1 MQNFFCWDKWLEVFD
16 SQFVYGGIPY
26 LNRQQEDYVWKELSE
41 GSLFRNLERT
51 ITHDDEKS
59 VQLVCSRVAEWA
71 ESAVLEDTLY
81 LDDFSICQ
89 GEKRL
94 SYIVHKELRKRFP
107 HIWTFQDSG
116 RVSKF

>member
-1 MQNFFCWDKWLEVFD
+1 M
-16 SQFVYGGIPY
+16 
-26 LNRQQEDYVWKELSE
+26 WKELNE
-41 GSLFRNLERT
+41 GSLFHNFELT
-51 ITHDDEKS
+51 ISRDDEKS
-59 VQLVCSRVAEWA
+59 VQLVCSRVSEWA
-71 ESAVLEDTLY
+71 ASAVLEDTLY

-94 SYIVHKELRKRFP
+94 SYIVHKEIRRRFP

>member
-1 MQNFFCWDKWLEVFD
+1 
-16 SQFVYGGIPY
+16 VYGGIPY
-26 LNRQQEDYVWKELSE
+26 LNREQEARLRKELSE
-41 GSLFRNLERT
+41 GSLFYNLERT
-51 ITHDDEKS
+51 VSNDDEKY

-71 ESAVLEDTLY
+71 ASAVLEDTLH
-81 LDDFSICQ
+81 LDDLSICQ

-116 RVSKF
+116 QVSKFYGEH